1 MTFQYIFLFKIKN
14 VSFYLQTRSI
24 ALARKQVWLRGV
36 ALNGH
41 RRSLLIWLLE
51 RMLRTLTVGKSIYIY
66 ALLLFILCISLQS
79 ASNTGPLF
87 SFVPEV
93 YVNTLPILLDAVMD
107 FSHHDLKA
115 QFEGRHA
122 NRVGLKLLSVQRKQ
136 RCGGYQIQLWL
147 RWQQAADLAYIHQE
161 VSFFINNFI

>member
-51 RMLRTLTVGKSIYIY
+51 RMLRTLTVGKSIYLY

-79 ASNTGPLF
+79 ASNT
-87 SFVPEV
+87 
-93 YVNTLPILLDAVMD
+93 AVMG
-107 FSHHDLKA
+107 LA
-115 QFEGRHA
+115 QQIGHSESSDGSVMSESNVCFTR
-122 NRVGLKLLSVQRKQ
+122 KLSIRLRTLSISSV
-136 RCGGYQIQLWL
+136 
-147 RWQQAADLAYIHQE
+147 DT
-161 VSFFINNFI
+161 